1 MSEAQQK
8 AFLAATGGLSELS
21 TSTLLIGF
29 ALVVALTWSAWAL
42 LVCWKGWAS
51 GNVTSGQL
59 GGMAIRVMLMITL
72 LFWFVLS

>member
-1 MSEAQQK
+1 MSEAQRN

-21 TSTLLIGF
+21 ANTLFIGF
-29 ALVVALTWSAWAL
+29 ALVAALIWAAWAL

-51 GNVTSGQL
+51 GNVTAGQL

>member
-8 AFLAATGGLSELS
+8 AFEAATGGLGVLS
-21 TSTLLIGF
+21 ASTLFISF
-29 ALVVALTWSAWAL
+29 ALVAALLWATWSL
-42 LVCWKGWAS
+42 VVCWKGWAC

-59 GGMAIRVMLMITL
+59 GGMVVRVMLLVVL